1 MKAYIKPCCK
11 AVVIEPS
18 AFVAASRAVEF
29 STGVFH
35 TEYKDDLIDDI
46 DGGSFNGFLSADTC
60 GACGGWTENAQYLFA
75 VAGGDE

>member
-1 MKAYIKPCCK
+1 MLTVMKAYIKPCCT

-46 DGGSFNGFLSADTC
+46 DGGSPSDNNTS
-60 GACGGWTENAQYLFA
+60 
-75 VAGGDE
+75 AGGYTPIDWGIVH